1 MHTPGPWFVGAWTGQ
16 CHLDHRH
23 DGGSCKYDYTLMAGD
38 EYWRRHVSAGDAAK
52 PLQIVGVDDYGPSL
66 SEADARL
73 IAAAPDMLRELKSI
87 LEWAVYEHSPLMPA
101 EIASIKATIAKAE
114 GRS

>member
-1 MHTPGPWFVGAWTGQ
+1 
-16 CHLDHRH
+16 
-23 DGGSCKYDYTLMAGD
+23 
-38 EYWRRHVSAGDAAK
+38 VSAHSPAPWRGDDFD
-52 PLQIVGVDDYGPSL
+52 LIVSSIQRDPKKFRIEQATITDDSGNEICRIVHDPDDGFDL
-66 SEADARL
+66 VADRAVHEANARL

>member
-1 MHTPGPWFVGAWTGQ
+1 MHTPGPWRTGRWGARCTVESDAGQ
-16 CHLDHRH
+16 VC
-23 DGGSCKYDYTLMAGD
+23 G
-38 EYWRRHVSAGDAAK
+38 VSK
-52 PLQIVGVDDYGPSL
+52 RTTE
-66 SEADARL
+66 EADANL